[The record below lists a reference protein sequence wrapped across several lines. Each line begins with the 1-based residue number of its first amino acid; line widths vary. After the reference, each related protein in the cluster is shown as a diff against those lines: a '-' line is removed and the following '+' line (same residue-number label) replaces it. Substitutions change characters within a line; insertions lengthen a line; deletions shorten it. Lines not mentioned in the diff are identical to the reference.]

1 MKCLV
6 VVLMLTFIHSLL
18 GVNIQSSKK
27 FPMFTFPNEVSQES
41 GPLRIVNGQQASP
54 NQFPYQVGLY
64 IQQKLTQ
71 VFCGGS
77 LISTR
82 YVLTAAHCT
91 EGALS
96 IDVILGAYNISD
108 SNEGTRQRQTSVDY
122 INHPYW
128 DRGSLTNDIAIIKLN
143 MSVQVNDYVQTIEL
157 VSGDETFVGY
167 EGTVTGWGITS
178 DSQKAITDILRY
190 ESNPILSND
199 ACKSVD
205 VNYDGVIQDTHLCL
219 SGEDN
224 KSICEGDSGG
234 PLTAGNVQVGIT
246 SFNYQSC
253 EAGKPSVFTRISE
266 FTQWIQDN
274 SDVVIVKYSFECE
287 VTSRIMSFKSVIFIC
302 ASLWICIFGQEAYLE
317 EFTTTLAS
325 LNEIPVKQ
333 PSSPFV
339 FNKDKSPS
347 IIVKRI
353 IGGDVAT
360 PHAYPFEVAL
370 YVYVYSALYFCGGSL
385 ITNEFI
391 MTAAHCVDGATNFI
405 AVLGAHDLNVQEDNR
420 LAFNTSTFIIH
431 EGWNSNTL
439 QNDIAL
445 VKLPEKVT
453 FSSYISPVTMASG
466 TDTYSGLI
474 SRVLGWG
481 KTTYGSLSDVLRYVD
496 APVITNEQ
504 CSSYSEYTSYI
515 VNHHL
520 CTEGNG
526 TVGSCN
532 GDSGGA
538 LLVNGVQVGI
548 VSFGVEDCTASLP
561 SVYTR
566 VTDFN
571 DWVYAQVAAHTTNKE
586 DDVPVNDNSSIDKDI
601 SENGNS
607 NDIDARSDA
616 FKPVSSFGLFLSI
629 LLLLL

>member
-6 VVLMLTFIHSLL
+6 VLMLMLTHSLF
-18 GVNIQSSKK
+18 GMSIQPSTKY
-27 FPMFTFPNEVSQES
+27 PMFVFPNEISYEH

-91 EGALS
+91 EGAVS

-108 SNEGTRQRQTSVDY
+108 STETTRQRQRSVDY
-122 INHPYW
+122 TNHPDW

-143 MSVQVNDYVQTIEL
+143 TAVQVNDYIQTIAL
-157 VSGDETFVGY
+157 TSGDDTFAGY
-167 EGTVTGWGITS
+167 EGTVTGWGVTS
-178 DSQKAITDILRY
+178 DVQKTITDILRY

-205 VNYDGVIQDTHLCL
+205 ENYDSVIQDTHLCL
-219 SGEDN
+219 SGDGN

-234 PLTAGNVQVGIT
+234 PLTTGNVQVGIT

-253 EAGKPSVFTRISE
+253 EAGKPSVFTRVSE

-274 SDVVIVKYSFECE
+274 SDVVIVNSFKSEM
-287 VTSRIMSFKSVIFIC
+287 TRRIMSFKSVIFIC
-302 ASLWICIFGQEAYLE
+302 ASLWICIFGQEIGLQE
-317 EFTTTLAS
+317 LITTLAS
-325 LNEIPVKQ
+325 LDEIPVKQ
-333 PSSPFV
+333 SSSPFK

-347 IIVKRI
+347 TITKRI

-360 PHAYPFEVAL
+360 PHAYPFQVAL

-385 ITNEFI
+385 ITNEFV

-405 AVLGAHDLNVQEDNR
+405 AVLGAHDLKTQEDNR

-431 EGWNSNTL
+431 NGWNSNTL

-445 VKLPEKVT
+445 IKLPERVT
-453 FSSYISPVTMASG
+453 FNSYISPVTMASG
-466 TDTYSGLI
+466 IDTYAGLT

-504 CSSYSEYTSYI
+504 CSSYDEYTAYI

-538 LLVNGVQVGI
+538 LLVNDTQVGI
-548 VSFGVEDCTASLP
+548 VSFGVEDCTAGLP

-566 VTDFN
+566 ITAFN
-571 DWVYAQVAAHTTNKE
+571 DWVNAQITAHTTSE
-586 DDVPVNDNSSIDKDI
+586 DDITVNENYNTDNDI
-601 SENGNS
+601 NENGNS
-607 NDIDARSDA
+607 NDGDARNDA
-616 FKPVSSFGLFLSI
+616 FKPISVFSLFLLLP
-629 LLLLL
+629 LLLL